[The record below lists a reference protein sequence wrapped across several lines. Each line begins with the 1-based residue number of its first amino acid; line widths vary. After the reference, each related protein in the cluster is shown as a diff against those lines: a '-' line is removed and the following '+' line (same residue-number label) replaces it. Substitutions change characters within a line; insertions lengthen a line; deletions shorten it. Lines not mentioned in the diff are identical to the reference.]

1 VSVGA
6 PSPPP
11 ATAPSVGGPGA
22 TSDAP
27 AGDSCPLCGAPLD
40 PDQDWCLH
48 CGAAARTRLA
58 ASSSWKAPLIAAGV
72 VAALALAVLAAALV
86 KLVSDANRH
95 VRNTVVLI
103 QTPAPA
109 TPTTAAPTTTA
120 PSPRTPAPAPAAP
133 VALAPVTVLSSSAA
147 TLNGSVNPQGVPTTY
162 QFHFRTTAS
171 SSWMPSNPP
180 VNVGAGTGPVNVNAR
195 IAFLTPGTT
204 YHYTLTGTKAGHP
217 VTTPEATFTTLG
229 KAGASTAT
237 PPPAQ
242 GRLSAPAKR
251 RLAEL
256 EARLRASKFP
266 SERQQL
272 RLEEQRVLAG
282 H

>member
-1 VSVGA
+1 VSVES

-11 ATAPSVGGPGA
+11 AAAPSVGDPGA
-22 TSDAP
+22 ASNAP
-27 AGDSCPLCGAPLD
+27 QGDSCPLCGAPLD

-86 KLVSDANRH
+86 KLVSDSNTRAH
-95 VRNTVVLI
+95 TTVVLV
-103 QTPAPA
+103 QTPVSA
-109 TPTTAAPTTTA
+109 TPTTATPTTTA

-133 VALAPVTVLSSSAA
+133 VALAPVTLLSSTAV

-171 SSWMPSNPP
+171 SSWTPSNPP
-180 VNVGAGTGPVNVNAR
+180 VKVGAGTGPVNVNAR
-195 IAFLTPGTT
+195 VAVLTPGTT
-204 YHYTLTGTKAGHP
+204 YHYTLTASKAGHP
-217 VTTPEATFTTLG
+217 VTTPEATFITPG
-229 KAGASTAT
+229 KAGASGAT
-237 PPPAQ
+237 PPAR
-242 GRLSAPAKR
+242 GSLSAPAKR

-266 SERQQL
+266 SQQQQL